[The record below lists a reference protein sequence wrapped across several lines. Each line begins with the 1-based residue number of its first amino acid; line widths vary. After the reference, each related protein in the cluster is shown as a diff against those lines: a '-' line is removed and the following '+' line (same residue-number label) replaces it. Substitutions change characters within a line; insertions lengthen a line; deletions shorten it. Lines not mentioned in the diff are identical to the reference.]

1 MPHIDHVTNETIDI
15 PTILEAALMGDVDAQ
30 VMLSIAYETGKGVA
44 KNEMLAMLWAKK
56 AAKEGSS
63 WAEFHLA
70 TMYFNRIQ
78 GSNPREALRFFKRS
92 SIEFPFGRTAIGIM
106 YMNGLGVRRNYKK
119 AFKNFA
125 VGATSGCGLSYF
137 CMAQLV
143 DWGLRGDRN
152 MERVIGYFLRASDLG
167 STAALV
173 ELGKIYQNGV
183 DTAKNTM
190 LARYYLRKAVWK
202 GDDAAKVVLAY
213 IYYKESM
220 GIDEEKKAFDLATQL
235 AQKNIYAGQ
244 RLLSLFYEEGF
255 GTLPDPKKSEFWC
268 LESERNP
275 RKSFQIHQG
284 DETSENGE

>member
-1 MPHIDHVTNETIDI
+1 
-15 PTILEAALMGDVDAQ
+15 MGDVDAQ

-44 KNEMLAMLWAKK
+44 KNEMLAILWAKK

-63 WAEFHLA
+63 WADFHLGK
-70 TMYFNRIQ
+70 MYFNRIQ
-78 GSNPREALRFFKRS
+78 GSNPREALRLFKRS

-137 CMAQLV
+137 YMAQLV

-255 GTLPDPKKSEFWC
+255 GTVPDPNKSEFWC

-284 DETSENGE
+284 DETSENTE